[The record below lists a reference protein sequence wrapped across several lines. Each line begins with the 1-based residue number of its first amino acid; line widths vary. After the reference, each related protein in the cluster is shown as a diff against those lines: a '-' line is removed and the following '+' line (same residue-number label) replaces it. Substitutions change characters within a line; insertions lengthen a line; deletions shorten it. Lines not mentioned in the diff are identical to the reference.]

1 MYIKNTKLSS
11 VKFESKDIINVRSWN
26 VNKTHGHANI
36 FIRMLKIY
44 DSSIVEPL
52 SIIFYSCV
60 NEIIFLDIWKK
71 SNMCRFIKK
80 VANKLQISIKDIR
93 KINFQFFIW
102 KYWRKQTTFSPSVWF
117 PVKWFLCKLLMKNLT
132 LWNSQCILRSV

>member
-1 MYIKNTKLSS
+1 M
-11 VKFESKDIINVRSWN
+11 
-26 VNKTHGHANI
+26 NKTHGHANI

-71 SNMCRFIKK
+71 YVPIHKK
-80 VANKLQISIKDIR
+80 GGKQITDQYQRYSKD
-93 KINFQFFIW
+93 
-102 KYWRKQTTFSPSVWF
+102 
-117 PVKWFLCKLLMKNLT
+117 
-132 LWNSQCILRSV
+132 

>member
-52 SIIFYSCV
+52 SIILQLCEWNNISWYLEKIKYVPIHKKGGKQITDQYQRYS
-60 NEIIFLDIWKK
+60 
-71 SNMCRFIKK
+71 
-80 VANKLQISIKDIR
+80 KD
-93 KINFQFFIW
+93 
-102 KYWRKQTTFSPSVWF
+102 
-117 PVKWFLCKLLMKNLT
+117 
-132 LWNSQCILRSV
+132 